1 MRSREWMRMFA
12 VVTVAGFATAC
23 GGNNNKAAS
32 AADTT
37 SAAAQPAAPVAAPAE
52 STAAA
57 PAGAAALDTTNLPA
71 GVTGQMVAQGEQIFH
86 GKGNCYTC
94 HGMDGKGTALA
105 PDLTDHVYLN
115 IDGSYQSM
123 VKLVHTGVPNP
134 KQHPAPMPA
143 MGGAQLTDQEVSA
156 VAAYE
161 YTLSHHGQ

>member
-12 VVTVAGFATAC
+12 VVTVAGLATAC
-23 GGNNNKAAS
+23 GGDKNQQQT

-37 SAAAQPAAPVAAPAE
+37 AAAPAE
-52 STAAA
+52 SPSAAPAGSTAAA
-57 PAGAAALDTTNLPA
+57 PAAAAALDTTNLPQ
-71 GVTGQMVAQGEQIFH
+71 GVTGQMVAQGQQIFH

-94 HGMDGKGTALA
+94 HGMDGKGTTLA
-105 PDLTDHVYLN
+105 PDMTDQTYLN
-115 IDGSYQSM
+115 IDGSYESM
-123 VKLVHTGVPNP
+123 VKLVHTGVPQP

-143 MGGAQLTDQEVSA
+143 MGGAQLTDQEVNA